1 MKRKLLYIALIFTI
15 LCITCI
21 IVCNR
26 TIKKHTTSKIYT
38 EASIIPTNKVGLL
51 LGTSPK
57 LKNGNNEVGEVLYVQ
72 LQNILHRI
80 SMNPFIGQTTEVEN
94 IRYIIPH
101 PGYTLFYRHSLKKIE
116 VVVLWDNRL
125 KMGELKVISKKE

>member
-1 MKRKLLYIALIFTI
+1 MAKQVIWSLVA
-15 LCITCI
+15 
-21 IVCNR
+21 
-26 TIKKHTTSKIYT
+26 KKQLK
-38 EASIIPTNKVGLL
+38 EAFQI
-51 LGTSPK
+51 

-125 KMGELKVISKKE
+125 KMGELKEVPKKDF

>member
-1 MKRKLLYIALIFTI
+1 MAKQVIWSLVAKKQLKETFQI
-15 LCITCI
+15 L
-21 IVCNR
+21 
-26 TIKKHTTSKIYT
+26 
-38 EASIIPTNKVGLL
+38 
-51 LGTSPK
+51 K
-57 LKNGNNEVGEVLYVQ
+57 LKNGNNEVSEVLYVQ

-101 PGYTLFYRHSLKKIE
+101 PGYTLFYRHSLTKIE

-125 KMGELKVISKKE
+125 KMGELKVIPKKE

>member
-1 MKRKLLYIALIFTI
+1 MVTRRQETVEGNIPDT
-15 LCITCI
+15 
-21 IVCNR
+21 
-26 TIKKHTTSKIYT
+26 KI
-38 EASIIPTNKVGLL
+38 EEW
-51 LGTSPK
+51 
-57 LKNGNNEVGEVLYVQ
+57 EVSEVLYVQ

-125 KMGELKVISKKE
+125 KMGELKVIPKKE

>member
-1 MKRKLLYIALIFTI
+1 MVTRRQETVEGKI
-15 LCITCI
+15 L
-21 IVCNR
+21 
-26 TIKKHTTSKIYT
+26 
-38 EASIIPTNKVGLL
+38 
-51 LGTSPK
+51 K
-57 LKNGNNEVGEVLYVQ
+57 LKNGNNEVSEVLYVQ

-125 KMGELKVISKKE
+125 KMGELKVIPKKE

>member
-1 MKRKLLYIALIFTI
+1 MAKQVIWSLVAKKQLKETFQI
-15 LCITCI
+15 L
-21 IVCNR
+21 
-26 TIKKHTTSKIYT
+26 
-38 EASIIPTNKVGLL
+38 
-51 LGTSPK
+51 K
-57 LKNGNNEVGEVLYVQ
+57 LKNGNNEVSEVLYVQ

-101 PGYTLFYRHSLKKIE
+101 SGYTLFYRHSLKKIE

-125 KMGELKVISKKE
+125 KMGELKVIPKKE

>member
-1 MKRKLLYIALIFTI
+1 MAKQVIWSLVAKKQLKEAFQI
-15 LCITCI
+15 L
-21 IVCNR
+21 
-26 TIKKHTTSKIYT
+26 
-38 EASIIPTNKVGLL
+38 
-51 LGTSPK
+51 K

-101 PGYTLFYRHSLKKIE
+101 LIYTFLST
-116 VVVLWDNRL
+116 
-125 KMGELKVISKKE
+125 

>member
-1 MKRKLLYIALIFTI
+1 MAKQVIWSLVAKKQLKEAFQI
-15 LCITCI
+15 L
-21 IVCNR
+21 
-26 TIKKHTTSKIYT
+26 K
-38 EASIIPTNKVGLL
+38 
-51 LGTSPK
+51 
-57 LKNGNNEVGEVLYVQ
+57 NNEVGEVLYVQ

-80 SMNPFIGQTTEVEN
+80 SMNPFIGQTTEIEN

-125 KMGELKVISKKE
+125 KMGELKVIPKKE

>member
-1 MKRKLLYIALIFTI
+1 MAKQVIWSLVAKKQLKEAFQI
-15 LCITCI
+15 L
-21 IVCNR
+21 
-26 TIKKHTTSKIYT
+26 
-38 EASIIPTNKVGLL
+38 
-51 LGTSPK
+51 K

-80 SMNPFIGQTTEVEN
+80 SMNPFIGQTTEIEN

-116 VVVLWDNRL
+116 VVVLRSEERRV
-125 KMGELKVISKKE
+125 GKECRSRWSPYH

>member
-1 MKRKLLYIALIFTI
+1 MAKQVIWSLVAKKQLKETFQI
-15 LCITCI
+15 L
-21 IVCNR
+21 
-26 TIKKHTTSKIYT
+26 
-38 EASIIPTNKVGLL
+38 
-51 LGTSPK
+51 K
-57 LKNGNNEVGEVLYVQ
+57 LKNGNNEVSEVLYVQ

-80 SMNPFIGQTTEVEN
+80 SMNPFIGQTTEIEN

-125 KMGELKVISKKE
+125 ATLRTVSKFKLSGKRRSVFAAQRVLYSSSRIILLRRDRLSSPI